1 MLLNSFIH
9 IMEYLYVF
17 LNESLIGV
25 SIYDFLLL
33 LCKETAEV
41 NMVMS
46 VKHKSQL
53 LLYVYKYCFLIK
65 LDCCF

>member
-1 MLLNSFIH
+1 
-9 IMEYLYVF
+9 MEYLYVF

-25 SIYDFLLL
+25 SIHDFLLL

>member
-1 MLLNSFIH
+1 
-9 IMEYLYVF
+9 MEYLYVF

-53 LLYVYKYCFLIK
+53 LLYVYKYCFLAN
-65 LDCCF
+65 

>member
-1 MLLNSFIH
+1 
-9 IMEYLYVF
+9 MEYLNVF

-53 LLYVYKYCFLIK
+53 LLYVFKYCFLIK

>member
-1 MLLNSFIH
+1 
-9 IMEYLYVF
+9 MEYLYVF

-41 NMVMS
+41 NMVRVMS

>member
-9 IMEYLYVF
+9 TMEYLYVF

-25 SIYDFLLL
+25 SIYDFLSL

-53 LLYVYKYCFLIK
+53 FLYVYKYCFLIK

>member
-1 MLLNSFIH
+1 
-9 IMEYLYVF
+9 MEYLNVF
-17 LNESLIGV
+17 LNESLIVV

-53 LLYVYKYCFLIK
+53 LLYVYKHCFLIK
-65 LDCCF
+65 LDCCY